1 MTQVARPFYLL
12 LTAFVASGFSGLFYE
27 SVWAQYL
34 KLFLGHAAYAQTMVL
49 CIFMGGLALG
59 AWLAARYTER
69 IRHPLRVYALVEVIV
84 GVLALVFHA
93 VFTRVVEFHYQ
104 SLLPLTTDPV
114 AATAVKGLLAMLLI
128 GPQTVLLG
136 ATFPLMTAGVLRALS
151 RSSGQSISLLY
162 FSNSI
167 GAAGGV
173 LASAFVLI
181 PRAGL
186 PGTML
191 AAGLISI
198 LVGLAVWLI
207 ARNEE
212 MRGSASTAKASEPQ
226 PVFPGTAP
234 SWTPLAPWV
243 LLLVAAFTGMASFV
257 YEVVW
262 IRMLSL
268 VLGASTHSF
277 ELMLSAF
284 ITGLALGSWAIRR
297 HIDRIAEPYRVLGYI
312 QVVMGLFALGSL
324 WVYSESFHWMATV
337 MNAVARTEQG
347 YALFLL
353 ASHAICFAVMLPA
366 TFMAGMTLPLIT
378 NGLLRDGYGERA
390 LGAVYASNT
399 VGSIGGVAFA
409 QHIAIPL
416 TGLKTSLIIGGGLD
430 IAIGIILLFMLRTTT
445 GTLRPALVSG
455 LAFAGIVAAVF
466 RVTLDPLQLNSGV
479 YRYARATLAG
489 DTQILFYED
498 GKTASISLY
507 WDKGGDR
514 TLATNGKPDG
524 RISAFK
530 DAPSGDDV
538 TTTLLGALGMA
549 FHPDAR
555 SAANIGLGTG
565 LTSRVL
571 LRNPRLQ
578 YVHSIEIEQKVVD
591 AVQHLRDEVEVVFSD
606 PRSRIIVDDAKTFFA
621 ARRARYDIVVAEPS
635 NPWVS
640 GVASLFTGEFYRRM
654 LDHLNERGV
663 FVQWLQGYEIDMESV
678 SSVIRALGSA
688 FGNYAVY
695 STNGVD
701 LLVVAWKEKQMREPD
716 GRVLDW
722 PELKPE
728 WRRVGV
734 DTLQDLDARR
744 IGGKVVLHP
753 LFRSYPVPE
762 NSDYFPYLDDRA
774 PRARFLRHSADG
786 LNTIRTASLPLVEML
801 EGYEPRHR
809 ETRLAQTAFVHRAV
823 ATRDAMAAYR
833 VLRGEKSPDGLL
845 RDTKSDL
852 AVMASYCDDK
862 NLFDDKEAMTA
873 FVGVAGSVVPYLTRE
888 ESRLGFSA
896 LQTKCLARM
905 GDVGTAVRELVKVV
919 IERDAKAMRTEG
931 EALLK
936 KLPQDA
942 DRRLWQFALN
952 AAMLGSVVDGAYAHA
967 DALWQQYGRRVQKG
981 DAIPIE
987 NRLLLAVAAVRMKE
1001 GTPSASRTSP

>member
-1 MTQVARPFYLL
+1 
-12 LTAFVASGFSGLFYE
+12 
-27 SVWAQYL
+27 
-34 KLFLGHAAYAQTMVL
+34 
-49 CIFMGGLALG
+49 
-59 AWLAARYTER
+59 
-69 IRHPLRVYALVEVIV
+69 
-84 GVLALVFHA
+84 
-93 VFTRVVEFHYQ
+93 
-104 SLLPLTTDPV
+104 
-114 AATAVKGLLAMLLI
+114 
-128 GPQTVLLG
+128 
-136 ATFPLMTAGVLRALS
+136 
-151 RSSGQSISLLY
+151 
-162 FSNSI
+162 
-167 GAAGGV
+167 
-173 LASAFVLI
+173 
-181 PRAGL
+181 
-186 PGTML
+186 
-191 AAGLISI
+191 
-198 LVGLAVWLI
+198 
-207 ARNEE
+207 
-212 MRGSASTAKASEPQ
+212 
-226 PVFPGTAP
+226 
-234 SWTPLAPWV
+234 
-243 LLLVAAFTGMASFV
+243 
-257 YEVVW
+257 
-262 IRMLSL
+262 
-268 VLGASTHSF
+268 
-277 ELMLSAF
+277 
-284 ITGLALGSWAIRR
+284 
-297 HIDRIAEPYRVLGYI
+297 
-312 QVVMGLFALGSL
+312 VMGLFALGSL

-409 QHIAIPL
+409 QHVAIPL
-416 TGLKTSLIIGGGLD
+416 AGLKASLIFGGGLD
-430 IAIGIILLFMLRTTT
+430 IAVGIILLFMLRTAM
-445 GTLRPALVSG
+445 GMLRPALVSG
-455 LAFAGIVAAVF
+455 LAFAGVIAAMF
-466 RVTLDPLQLNSGV
+466 GVTLDPLQLNSGV

-489 DTQILFYED
+489 DTEILFYED

-524 RISAFK
+524 RIAAFK

-591 AVQHLRDEVEVVFSD
+591 AVQYLKDEVGVVFSD

-640 GVASLFTGEFYRRM
+640 GVASLFTAEFYRRM
-654 LDHLNERGV
+654 LDHLSERGV

-688 FGNYAVY
+688 FGNYTIY

-701 LLVVAWKEKQMREPD
+701 LLVVAWKGKQMREPD
-716 GRVLDW
+716 ARVLDW

-744 IGGKVVLHP
+744 IGGKAVLHP
-753 LFRSYPVPE
+753 LFRSYPVPA

-774 PRARFLRHSADG
+774 PRARFLRHNADG
-786 LNTIRTASLPLVEML
+786 LNAIRTASLPLVEML
-801 EGYEPRHR
+801 EGHEQQHQ
-809 ETRLAQTAFVHRAV
+809 ETRVAQTTFVHRAV
-823 ATRDAMAAYR
+823 AMRDAIAAYR
-833 VLRGEKSPDGLL
+833 ALRGEKSTDGLL

-852 AVMASYCDDK
+852 AVLASYCDE
-862 NLFDDKEAMTA
+862 NSLFNDKEAMSA

-888 ESRLGFSA
+888 ESRQGLSM
-896 LQTKCLARM
+896 LQTKCLTRM
-905 GDVGTAVRELVKVV
+905 GEAGATLRELVRAI
-919 IERDAKAMRTEG
+919 IERDGKAMLE
-931 EALLK
+931 EAEVLMK
-936 KLPQDA
+936 KMPDNA
-942 DRRLWQFALN
+942 DRKLWQFVLN
-952 AAMLGSVVDGAYAHA
+952 AAMLGAVVDGAYAHA
-967 DALWQQYGRRVQKG
+967 DSLWQQYGRRVQKG
-981 DAIPIE
+981 DLIPIE

-1001 GTPSASRTSP
+1001 GAGSGPGRKAN